1 MQSIRKTA
9 FVTVKFMIKYYYIV
23 VLFSVCP
30 TVCRDGSMIRFCT
43 QKGEKRMK
51 KPDENFIMLPT
62 VDFCFKELM
71 MNPKVRTGFIAA
83 LLDLSPDEI
92 QDTEIVPTELP
103 RDYSRRKTGEFW
115 TSMSE
120 CGTGGT

>member
-1 MQSIRKTA
+1 
-9 FVTVKFMIKYYYIV
+9 
-23 VLFSVCP
+23 
-30 TVCRDGSMIRFCT
+30 
-43 QKGEKRMK
+43 MK

-83 LLDLSPDEI
+83 LLNLSPDEI

-103 RDYSRRKTGEFW
+103 RDYPEEKLGILDVHVRMRDGRHLNLE
-115 TSMSE
+115 M
-120 CGTGGT
+120 

>member
-1 MQSIRKTA
+1 
-9 FVTVKFMIKYYYIV
+9 
-23 VLFSVCP
+23 
-30 TVCRDGSMIRFCT
+30 
-43 QKGEKRMK
+43 MK

-62 VDFCFKELM
+62 VDFCFKEPM

-103 RDYSRRKTGEFW
+103 RDYPEEKLGILDVHVRMRDGRHLNLGFLRKTQKMYPRQHPGFFLV
-115 TSMSE
+115 
-120 CGTGGT
+120 